1 MASSQEITSS
11 SPLGFLTANPIAN
24 AVSDAYRS
32 FSHRRAKLGLTN
44 PGTVEAISKEVQRE
58 VSLTNYM
65 HTGLRADLTKAVSLS
80 PLFQVS
86 HQFALGEHMKPY
98 AFAALLGTND
108 VSRCASILKYLQVA
122 HMSLQP
128 QVFLQGSMDN
138 DGILSTRFNYRWS
151 SSLVTKSQLQIG
163 SPQDMTSIEHEYTG
177 SDFTSS
183 LKMLN
188 PSYLEGGLT
197 GIYILSHLQSITK
210 RLSLG
215 VEAVWQRAALSQPPE
230 SATSYCA
237 RYKAEDWIATA
248 QLHAAQGALNATYW
262 RKLSDKVQAGVDM
275 TLQVV
280 PSPGGMMGGLQKEG
294 VTSVGVKY
302 DFRMSTFRAQVDSKG
317 KLGCLLEKRVLPPVT
332 MSFCADVDHV
342 TVSTH
347 QNLNNPYSLLTTA
360 QQNAKVG
367 LGITIEAGGEE
378 LQEQQEALGAQASP
392 NIPF

>member
-1 MASSQEITSS
+1 MASSQDITWP
-11 SPLGFLTANPIAN
+11 SPLGFLTANPLAN

-32 FSHRRAKLGLTN
+32 FSERRAKLALTN

-86 HQFALGEHMKPY
+86 HQFAMGEHMKPY
-98 AFAALLGTND
+98 AFAALLGTNN
-108 VSRCASILKYLQVA
+108 
-122 HMSLQP
+122 
-128 QVFLQGSMDN
+128 VFLQGSMDN

-151 SSLVTKSQLQIG
+151 SSLVTKSQFQIG

-275 TLQVV
+275 TLQVA
-280 PSPGGMMGGLQKEG
+280 PSPGGMMGGGLQKEG

-342 TVSTH
+342 T
-347 QNLNNPYSLLTTA
+347 
-360 QQNAKVG
+360 QNAKVG

>member
-1 MASSQEITSS
+1 MASSQDITSAL
-11 SPLGFLTANPIAN
+11 PFGFLTANPFAN

-32 FSHRRAKLGLTN
+32 FSDRRAKLGLTN
-44 PGTVEAISKEVQRE
+44 PGTVEGISKEVQRE

-86 HQFALGEHMKPY
+86 HQFAMGEHMKPY
-98 AFAALLGTND
+98 AFAALFGTNN
-108 VSRCASILKYLQVA
+108 
-122 HMSLQP
+122 
-128 QVFLQGSMDN
+128 VFLQGSVDN
-138 DGILSTRFNYRWS
+138 DGILSTRFNYRWNS
-151 SSLVTKSQLQIG
+151 ALVTKSQFQIG

-197 GIYILSHLQSITK
+197 GIFILSHLQAITK

-230 SATSYCA
+230 SATSYSA

-262 RKLSDKVQAGVDM
+262 RRLSDKVQAGVDM
-275 TLQVV
+275 TLQVA

-332 MSFCADVDHV
+332 MSFCADVDHM
-342 TVSTH
+342 T
-347 QNLNNPYSLLTTA
+347 
-360 QQNAKVG
+360 QNAKVG